1 MNKNVFT
8 DEELEEMIP
17 AARAAGELDTNPWDQ
32 MAAFF
37 DAQRAGAG
45 SQIEARP
52 TVEPK

>member
-1 MNKNVFT
+1 MNKNAFT

-32 MAAFF
+32 LAAFF
-37 DAQRAGAG
+37 KARREAAE